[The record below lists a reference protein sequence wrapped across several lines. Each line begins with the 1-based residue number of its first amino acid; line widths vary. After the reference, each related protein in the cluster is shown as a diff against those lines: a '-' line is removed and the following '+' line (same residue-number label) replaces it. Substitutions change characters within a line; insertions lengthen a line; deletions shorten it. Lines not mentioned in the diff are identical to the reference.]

1 MDLHSPSPHCPSVND
16 MLNCG
21 ALNSYAGKNSHSRP
35 MTTIL
40 LKGLVWQNW
49 FQGSHHSLTDKGGL
63 MHLNTNKSWCWS
75 WNSNTL
81 ATGYEELTKRLW
93 RWERL
98 GAGREGDDRGWDGW
112 MASPTQWTWVL
123 VDSGSWWWTGRPG
136 VLQFVGL
143 QRVGHDWVT
152 ELNWNTNNE
161 ICAEDLLSFWESGI
175 LVCARQRVPMWA
187 APSKN
192 PGYWVTNDFP

>member
-1 MDLHSPSPHCPSVND
+1 MHSVTYLYLISLVFLGYEVHLQVFSNHCKSQKSFPIYLLKKIHVQVDLHSPIPHCPSVNG

-35 MTTIL
+35 MTTVL

-93 RWERL
+93 CWEKL
-98 GAGREGDDRGWDGW
+98 GAGGEGDDRGWDGRV
-112 MASPTQWTWVL
+112 ASLTQWTWVL
-123 VDSGSWWWTGRPG
+123 VDSGSWW
-136 VLQFVGL
+136 
-143 QRVGHDWVT
+143 
-152 ELNWNTNNE
+152 
-161 ICAEDLLSFWESGI
+161 
-175 LVCARQRVPMWA
+175 
-187 APSKN
+187 
-192 PGYWVTNDFP
+192 